1 MDRIDKLVSQLL
13 EDSPSPEKQCVT
25 NQAEIEKE
33 KAYDEA
39 PARME
44 AIKKTRELADSIVQV
59 LYDMIDEENEGAE
72 ELKKLALTKK
82 MLNSVNIWAAFTR
95 LCEEK
100 GLVDPG
106 DIGIYENKKKE

>member
-1 MDRIDKLVSQLL
+1 MMDRIDEMVDKLM

-33 KAYDEA
+33 KAYNEA
-39 PARME
+39 PSRLE
-44 AIKKTRELADSIVQV
+44 AIKKTRELADSIVHV
-59 LYDMIDEENEGAE
+59 LYDMVSEENEDAE

-82 MLNSVNIWAAFTR
+82 MMNGVNLWGAFSR

-106 DIGIYENKKKE
+106 DIGIYEDKE